1 MTDAC
6 QSADPSKTSKKAA
19 AEPSAEE
26 VTAGTARQ
34 RAAEM
39 KVAKQ
44 REAERK
50 AASSYVADMDLPSS
64 EESEEEVDNK
74 HRGGDADDIPLTQR
88 IRVRKM
94 DSRVRSQR
102 PVLVGGAG

>member
-1 MTDAC
+1 M
-6 QSADPSKTSKKAA
+6 
-19 AEPSAEE
+19 
-26 VTAGTARQ
+26 TAGTARQ

-39 KVAKQ
+39 KLAKQ

-74 HRGGDADDIPLTQR
+74 HRGAEADDVPLTQR
-88 IRVRKM
+88 IRVRCN
-94 DSRVRSQR
+94 
-102 PVLVGGAG
+102 LVVWGSALRRQS